1 MRAGGLT
8 HSLDLDPFNYGYRP
22 AKAVLPVEVGPRV
35 EEKVETFQVP
45 EESQFQLIR
54 PADVKTLDHF

>member
-1 MRAGGLT
+1 MRVGGLT

-54 PADVKTLDHF
+54 PANVKTLDHF